1 MKKRIEETRKI
12 PGVCYAFTD
21 DGVELPVPD
30 VTHGAFLLEP
40 GEEELRQREEAYLEG
55 MRRWEGLPAPLRR
68 GLSWWFRRRS
78 LLARAGTGAED
89 SLLSGMNT
97 YLMKLG
103 PRNLGAGYATALD
116 RKVADEL
123 PPFGVRLR
131 LRDQARLLA
140 DALAE
145 VLRTGRAGPVL
156 LWNLAGGTG
165 MDSLNALIRIRK
177 ERSEL
182 LTGRSVRVLLLDPD
196 ESGPRFGSR
205 ATEALRGPG
214 GPLEGM
220 DLEVRRVPYDWATP
234 SVLWGLRD
242 REGTPWAVSSEGG
255 LFEYGSDEEILA
267 NLEVLKGIAGSG
279 CFLTGSVLRDNE
291 VTRVMGRNSRLA
303 IQCRGMGGFS
313 PLAARAG
320 WEVRRVLDG
329 PTIHSL
335 LLEAT
340 GPEEVA

>member
-1 MKKRIEETRKI
+1 
-12 PGVCYAFTD
+12 
-21 DGVELPVPD
+21 
-30 VTHGAFLLEP
+30 
-40 GEEELRQREEAYLEG
+40 
-55 MRRWEGLPAPLRR
+55 
-68 GLSWWFRRRS
+68 
-78 LLARAGTGAED
+78 
-89 SLLSGMNT
+89 
-97 YLMKLG
+97 
-103 PRNLGAGYATALD
+103 
-116 RKVADEL
+116 
-123 PPFGVRLR
+123 
-131 LRDQARLLA
+131 
-140 DALAE
+140 
-145 VLRTGRAGPVL
+145 
-156 LWNLAGGTG
+156 

-177 ERSEL
+177 ERPEL
-182 LTGRSVRVLLLDPD
+182 LAGRSVRVLLLDPD

-205 ATEALRGPG
+205 AAEALRGPG

-303 IQCRGMGGFS
+303 IRYRGVAGFV
-313 PLAARAG
+313 PLAVRSG
-320 WEVRRVLDG
+320 WEIRRILDG

-335 LLEAT
+335 LLGVVGRGT
-340 GPEEVA
+340 PV